1 MFGRWFKEI
10 LFVFGFIVFLWF
22 MVPEDNL
29 PGPVR
34 RIPAPPPEVALAKPP
49 PNARPAP
56 APVPSPTPPPAPAVV
71 KRLPPASANDPVI
84 DIAATPARSADAIG
98 TAFVLDRGVWG
109 TARHVTLDCARVYV
123 HLGGRW
129 MVASEVRM
137 HRSADVA
144 VLRTEKTGGPALVAS
159 DRPLYLQQDGFHV
172 GYPKGKPASIHS
184 RLIGRTMIRWPGSD
198 QTEPTLT
205 WAEVARERDFEGELG
220 GISGGPVMDAEGRL
234 IGVTIASS
242 VRRKRI
248 TTSLVGSLA
257 QVAPAMPRGGQ
268 AAKIDAASFSET
280 AAKLR
285 GADTVTM
292 AYCQFDAA
300 KPAPRRPRPAG

>member
-1 MFGRWFKEI
+1 MVGRWLKEI
-10 LFVFGFIVFLWF
+10 LFVFGFVVFLWF

-29 PGPVR
+29 PAPVR
-34 RIPAPPPEVALAKPP
+34 RMPAPPPEVVLAKPP
-49 PNARPAP
+49 PNPRA
-56 APVPSPTPPPAPAVV
+56 APVPIPGPPPAPTVV
-71 KRLPPASANDPVI
+71 RRLPPPSANDPVI
-84 DIAATPARSADAIG
+84 DIAATPARSSDAIG

-129 MVASEVRM
+129 TAASEVRM
-137 HRSADVA
+137 HRAADVA
-144 VLRTEKTGGPALVAS
+144 VLRTDKSGGPALVAS
-159 DRPLYLQQDGFHV
+159 DRPLHLQQDGFHV
-172 GYPKGKPASIHS
+172 GYPKGQPASIHS

-205 WAEVARERDFEGELG
+205 WAEVARERDFEGDLG
-220 GISGGPVMDAEGRL
+220 GISGGPVVDAEGRL

-248 TTSLVGSLA
+248 TTSLVESLS
-257 QVAPAMPRGGQ
+257 QVAPAMPRGGP
-268 AAKIDAASFSET
+268 AAKMEVASFAET
-280 AAKLR
+280 AARLR

-300 KPAPRRPRPAG
+300 KPAPRRIRPTG